1 MSPSIH
7 WDLFCRIVDNFG
19 DAGVCWRL
27 ARQLAHEH
35 GLAVTLWIDDV
46 RTLARIAPALAPDRD
61 DQGASGVR
69 VRALTEAAA
78 AAAKPAD
85 VVIEGFGCG
94 LPEAYVANMAAAARA
109 PAWVV
114 LEYLSAEPWID
125 ASHGLPSPHPRH
137 PLTRTFWFPGF
148 TPRSGGLLREAG
160 LLDRRDMATAQ
171 ATAQATARAALLRA
185 AGIDAPATAMLV
197 NLFCYANPALP
208 GLLNAWAEGDDPI
221 VCLAPEGIARS
232 ELDRFTG
239 GAVPH
244 PGQACV
250 RGALTL
256 AVLPL
261 VDQDAFDER
270 LWQCDLNFVRGE
282 DSLVRAVWAGR
293 PLVWQLYPQ
302 DEDAHLAKMDAF
314 LTRYEAGLRE
324 SMRTAQRAFW
334 YGWNDGNADMV
345 VAAWPDL
352 RAALPALRRHGH
364 AWADHLAAGTDLST
378 ALVNY
383 CENRL

>member
-1 MSPSIH
+1 MSPSIR
-7 WDLFCRIVDNFG
+7 WDIFCRVVDNFG

-46 RTLARIAPALAPDRD
+46 RTLARIAPTMTPDID
-61 DQGASGVR
+61 DRGVSGVR
-69 VRALTEAAA
+69 VRPLTDAAA
-78 AAAKPAD
+78 AVATPAD

-94 LPEAYVANMAAAARA
+94 LPDAYVANMAAAAHP
-109 PAWVV
+109 PAWIV

-125 ASHGLPSPHPRH
+125 ASHGLPSPHPQL

-160 LLDRRDMATAQ
+160 LLARRDAATAPPMSR
-171 ATAQATARAALLRA
+171 TSLLRA
-185 AGIDAPATAMLV
+185 VGIEAPTDALLV
-197 NLFCYANPALP
+197 SLFCYANPTLP
-208 GLLNAWAEGDDPI
+208 GLLDAWAEGDDAL
-221 VCLAPEGIARS
+221 VCLVPEGIALS
-232 ELDRFTG
+232 ELDRFTS

-244 PGQACV
+244 PGQACT

-256 AVLPL
+256 AVVPMI
-261 VDQDAFDER
+261 DQDSFDRR

-282 DSLVRAVWAGR
+282 DSLVRAQWAGR

-314 LTRYEAGLRE
+314 LTRYESGLPDAVRA
-324 SMRTAQRAFW
+324 AQRAFW
-334 YGWNDGNADMV
+334 YGWNDGSADMV

-352 RAALPALRRHGH
+352 RAALPALRRHGL
-364 AWADHLAAGTDLST
+364 AWASHLATATDLGT
-378 ALVNY
+378 QLVDY